1 MKSAAYGVFLI
12 TSKVLD
18 ARRRG
23 ATTEPYGVIGRKPV
37 ESLQVEREE
46 RSKATVPFDFAQDR
60 EPVER
65 QMMSCWWIRVPV
77 VACLVLQKGVDCP
90 HMRFENVDCGFQI
103 LLVDRVASSK
113 WN

>member
-23 ATTEPYGVIGRKPV
+23 ATTEAYGVIRRK
-37 ESLQVEREE
+37 EE
-46 RSKATVPFDFAQDR
+46 RSKATPPFDFAQGR

-65 QMMSCWWIRVPV
+65 QMMPCWWIRVPV
-77 VACLVLQKGVDCP
+77 VACLLLQKGVDCF
-90 HMRFENVDCGFQI
+90 HMRFENVDCG
-103 LLVDRVASSK
+103 LAK
-113 WN
+113 A